1 MKRILS
7 IILISITTCVG
18 TSVAQH
24 SKLGHVDAEKLIFML
39 PETKVADSTMQKFK
53 ASLDSQYKVMM
64 TELQTKYSE
73 YKASEANMAEPV
85 KQSKAKEL
93 EDLESRIVRF
103 QEDAEAS
110 VQKKQQELLAPITSK
125 VEEAIKAVAK
135 EKGYAY
141 IFNMSQGVILYAQ
154 ESDDVTPLIKTKL
167 GLK

>member
-1 MKRILS
+1 MKRIL
-7 IILISITTCVG
+7 ILLMISLTCTAG
-18 TSVAQH
+18 SSFAQH

-39 PETKVADSTMQKFK
+39 PETKVADSSMQKFK

-64 TELQTKYSE
+64 TELQSKYSE
-73 YKASEANMAEPV
+73 YKASEASMAEPV
-85 KQSKAKEL
+85 KQAKAKEL

>member
-1 MKRILS
+1 
-7 IILISITTCVG
+7 
-18 TSVAQH
+18 
-24 SKLGHVDAEKLIFML
+24 
-39 PETKVADSTMQKFK
+39 
-53 ASLDSQYKVMM
+53 
-64 TELQTKYSE
+64 
-73 YKASEANMAEPV
+73 MAEPV
-85 KQSKAKEL
+85 KQAKAKEL